1 MLKDLFGLFILVL
14 LVSAPVFA
22 KEQDPFVAGGVT
34 FMDDH
39 EVLSVEIG
47 AEVLPNLNWSIGFN
61 APLDSGEK
69 EENGIYSA
77 EKQVWGLHTALGYEI
92 RLSDMLA
99 ITPRVGVNYNDVEIE
114 YFNEE
119 TSEHVESINQNN
131 ITPTLGV
138 KVDIARVGLIVEGYK
153 IDEDLSLSEEEETA
167 IRVMAAY
174 NF

>member
-1 MLKDLFGLFILVL
+1 
-14 LVSAPVFA
+14 
-22 KEQDPFVAGGVT
+22 
-34 FMDDH
+34 
-39 EVLSVEIG
+39 
-47 AEVLPNLNWSIGFN
+47 
-61 APLDSGEK
+61 
-69 EENGIYSA
+69 
-77 EKQVWGLHTALGYEI
+77 
-92 RLSDMLA
+92 MLA
-99 ITPRVGVNYNDVEIE
+99 IMPRIGVNYNDVEIE

-119 TSEHVESINQNN
+119 TSEHVESLNQNN

>member
-61 APLDSGEK
+61 VPFD
-69 EENGIYSA
+69 NG
-77 EKQVWGLHTALGYEI
+77 
-92 RLSDMLA
+92 
-99 ITPRVGVNYNDVEIE
+99 
-114 YFNEE
+114 
-119 TSEHVESINQNN
+119 
-131 ITPTLGV
+131 
-138 KVDIARVGLIVEGYK
+138 
-153 IDEDLSLSEEEETA
+153 EEEETDFGGGGGSDYCFGTEA
-167 IRVMAAY
+167 WDDCPKCKNPFM
-174 NF
+174 NEF